1 MNAFS
6 AAIDATFLDANMAA
20 DAVFRACGSTTDVP
34 CRVIQVMPDEAT
46 EYGAATIVSE
56 TMRID
61 VRLSEVPAPTEGAR
75 FTIDGEVFE
84 VQGAPQ
90 RDRLR
95 LCWRVDLVPLERGDA
110 A

>member
-6 AAIDATFLDANMAA
+6 AAIDATFQDANMAA
-20 DAVFRACGSTTDVP
+20 DAVYRACGSNTDVP
-34 CRVIQVMPDEAT
+34 CRIIQVMPDEMT
-46 EYGAATIVSE
+46 DYGGAAIVSD

-61 VRLSEVPAPTEGAR
+61 VRVSEVAAPTEGDR
-75 FTIDGEVFE
+75 FTIGGEVFL

-95 LCWRVDLVPLERGDA
+95 LVWRAEIVPQDRSDA
-110 A
+110 

>member
-1 MNAFS
+1 MTAFS

-20 DAVFRACGSTTDVP
+20 DAVYRGRLSNTDVP
-34 CRVIQVMPDEAT
+34 CRVIQAMPDAVSD
-46 EYGAATIVSE
+46 YGSAAIVSD

-61 VRLSEVPAPTEGAR
+61 VRVSEVPAPTEGDR
-75 FTIDGEVFE
+75 FTIAGEVFE

-95 LCWRVDLVPLERGDA
+95 LVWKIEVVPEDRTDA
-110 A
+110 

>member
-1 MNAFS
+1 MTAFS

-20 DAVFRACGSTTDVP
+20 DAVYRACGSNVDVS
-34 CRVIQVMPDEAT
+34 CRVILAMPDEVAD
-46 EYGAATIVSE
+46 YGSSAIVSD

-61 VRLSEVPAPTEGAR
+61 VRVSDVAAPTEGAC
-75 FTIDGEVFE
+75 FTIAGEVFE

-95 LCWRVDLVPLERGDA
+95 LVWKIEAVPLERSDV
-110 A
+110 

>member
-1 MNAFS
+1 MTAFS
-6 AAIDATFLDANMAA
+6 AAVDATFLDANMAA
-20 DAVFRACGSTTDVP
+20 DALYRASDSNTDVP
-34 CRVIQVMPDEAT
+34 CRVIQAMPDAMSD
-46 EYGAATIVSE
+46 YGSAGIVSD

-61 VRLSEVPAPTEGAR
+61 VRVSEVPAPTEGDR

-95 LCWRVDLVPLERGDA
+95 LVWKIEAIPLDRCNA
-110 A
+110 

>member
-20 DAVFRACGSTTDVP
+20 DAVYRACGSTTDVP
-34 CRVIQVMPDEAT
+34 CRVIQVMQDEAT
-46 EYGAATIVSE
+46 DYGGSAIVSD

-61 VRLSEVPAPTEGAR
+61 VRASEVPAPTEGAR
-75 FTIDGEVFE
+75 FTIAGEAFL
-84 VQGAPQ
+84 VQGAPL

-95 LCWRVDLVPLERGDA
+95 LVWRVDLVPLERSDA
-110 A
+110 

>member
-20 DAVFRACGSTTDVP
+20 DAVFRACGSMTDVP
-34 CRVIQVMPDEAT
+34 CRVIQVMPDSVSD
-46 EYGAATIVSE
+46 YGSAAIVSD

-61 VRLSEVPAPTEGAR
+61 VRVSEVPAPTEGAR
-75 FTIDGEVFE
+75 FTIDGEIFE

-95 LCWRVDLVPLERGDA
+95 LAWRIELVPLERDDA
-110 A
+110 